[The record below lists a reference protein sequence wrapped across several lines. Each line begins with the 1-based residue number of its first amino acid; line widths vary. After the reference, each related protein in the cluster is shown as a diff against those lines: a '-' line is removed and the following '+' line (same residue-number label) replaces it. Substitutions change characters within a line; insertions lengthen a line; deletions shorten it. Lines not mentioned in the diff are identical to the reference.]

1 VYNIGCDALS
11 TVSERRLTVSRRH
24 SAARL
29 LQWAIVALLLLSG
42 AACSSRGRGVPV
54 GTREPDR
61 FLLDRGNEELK
72 EEHWVTAREFF
83 RQLTETYTQSP
94 FRQEAKLGIGDTYL
108 GENTPE
114 SLVLAINE
122 FREFLAFYPTHE
134 RADYAQ
140 YRLAL
145 ANFKQ
150 MRGSQ
155 RDQTETKS
163 AITEFETFLAK
174 YPTSS
179 LLPEVQAKLRE
190 ARDRIGQYEFEV
202 GRFYFRQRW
211 YPGATQRLEALIKQ
225 DPGFS
230 HRDAVYYYLAES
242 YLKLRRDAEALPYYE
257 RLVEEFTKSEFLDE
271 ARTRIAELKTEV
283 SAR

>member
-1 VYNIGCDALS
+1 VSTASLLAGPLS
-11 TVSERRLTVSRRH
+11 R
-24 SAARL
+24 
-29 LQWAIVALLLLSG
+29 WAIVVLLLLSS
-42 AACSSRGRGVPV
+42 AACSSKGRGVPV

-61 FLLDRGNEELK
+61 FLFERGSEELK
-72 EEHWVTAREFF
+72 EEHWITAREFF

-94 FRQEAKLGIGDTYL
+94 FRQDAKLGIGDTYL

-140 YRLAL
+140 YRLAM

-150 MRGSQ
+150 MRGAQ
-155 RDQTETKS
+155 RDQTETKA
-163 AITEFETFLAK
+163 AIAEFEAFLTK
-174 YPTSS
+174 YPASS

-202 GRFYFRQRW
+202 GRFYYRQRW
-211 YPGATQRLEALIKQ
+211 YPGAIDRLQTLLKQ
-225 DPGFS
+225 DPGFT
-230 HRDAVYYYLAES
+230 HRDAVYYYLGES
-242 YLKLRRDAEALPYYE
+242 LLKVKRDAEALPYYE
-257 RLVEEFTKSEFLDE
+257 RLVEEFEKSEFLEE
-271 ARTRIAELKTEV
+271 ARNRLAQLRTEV
-283 SAR
+283 RAR